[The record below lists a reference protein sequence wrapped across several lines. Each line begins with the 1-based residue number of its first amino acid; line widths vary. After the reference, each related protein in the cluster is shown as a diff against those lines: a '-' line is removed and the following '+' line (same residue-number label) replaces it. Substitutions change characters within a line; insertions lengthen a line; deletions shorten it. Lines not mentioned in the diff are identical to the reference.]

1 MRHLPVRE
9 HLALPPLISSADRR
23 KGDTMKRS
31 ALGGIVA
38 VSLILTALLFGY
50 LYYART
56 SSGYRMQQHRYT
68 MDFFDDR
75 ISSLERQRDLL
86 RESAESLEEQA
97 GVLNKRI
104 QQIDVEIQNMRGRID
119 SEKKE
124 AGTSFY
130 SWDRFRFTPSSG
142 LIVIAF
148 LVFIWL
154 LYTTVRKKDSVEE
167 EGHAEAAP
175 APSSV
180 EGELTPG
187 SLREEEFPPEAE
199 ASDAGGES
207 PPDAE
212 AAGEEPSRAQEAGEP
227 AAGEREE
234 QDAKE
239 E

>member
-1 MRHLPVRE
+1 
-9 HLALPPLISSADRR
+9 
-23 KGDTMKRS
+23 MKRS

-38 VSLILTALLFGY
+38 VSLILTALLLGY

-56 SSGYRMQQHRYT
+56 SSGYRMEQHRYT

-86 RESAESLEEQA
+86 RESAASLEEQA

-124 AGTSFY
+124 AGKALY

-154 LYTTVRKKDSVEE
+154 LYTTVQKKESDEGEE
-167 EGHAEAAP
+167 VVGAA
-175 APSSV
+175 AARSSV
-180 EGELTPG
+180 EGDLSPG
-187 SLREEEFPPEAE
+187 SLSEEEFPPEAE
-199 ASDAGGES
+199 SSDTPSES
-207 PPDAE
+207 TPEAE
-212 AAGEEPSRAQEAGEP
+212 ASASPAEEGSAVPAPEKEAGTAGEEPSPEQEAGGP
-227 AAGEREE
+227 TAGEEEKEDTRE
-234 QDAKE
+234 A
-239 E
+239 

>member
-1 MRHLPVRE
+1 
-9 HLALPPLISSADRR
+9 
-23 KGDTMKRS
+23 MKRS

-38 VSLILTALLFGY
+38 VSLILTALLLGY

-86 RESAESLEEQA
+86 RESTASLEEQT

-124 AGTSFY
+124 SGTSFY
-130 SWDRFRFTPSSG
+130 SWNRFRFTPSSG

-154 LYTTVRKKDSVEE
+154 LYTTVRKKEPVEE
-167 EGHAEAAP
+167 EGLAEAAP
-175 APSSV
+175 AGSSV
-180 EGELTPG
+180 ESGELTSG

-199 ASDAGGES
+199 ASDTGGES
-207 PPDAE
+207 LPDAE
-212 AAGEEPSRAQEAGEP
+212 AAGEEPSPDQEAGEP
-227 AAGEREE
+227 AAGELEK